1 MISLGWLLLGIGLG
15 VLSVLYLKG
24 VFRPKLHYKIFNLPQ
39 PTLTNYAFTLAGL
52 SDSRISQA
60 EHTGFWVQAEA
71 IQTARLEA
79 IRSAK
84 TLIQF
89 ETYKMTPGKRAD
101 LFAMALTERALA
113 GVKIQLIADSHG
125 SHKIPQKY
133 WHQLQLSG
141 VEIRFFNP
149 FNWRSPTDNLRR
161 NHRKL
166 LIIDDETVLIGG
178 AGISDDWDGVEK
190 QNDTEPWLDFETR
203 FQGGIVPHL
212 QSLFI
217 QHWLDC
223 DGTADLANKPL
234 SESVATDQPL
244 VLITPGEAPSHRDSS
259 IRALY
264 QVMIQAA
271 QKQLWI
277 ASPYFL
283 PQTNTRQLL
292 IEAKRRGVDVRILT
306 MGPSND
312 KNYVY
317 YAARELY
324 KNLLLNHV
332 KIFEYQPSMM
342 HGKVI
347 LVDGTWVS
355 IGSGNVD
362 PRSFLL
368 NDELNLST
376 CQPQLNYQVR
386 QFFETAFSKSECIAL
401 QDWKS
406 RPLKQRCVGRTAL
419 LFQDQL

>member
-15 VLSVLYLKG
+15 VLLVLYLKG
-24 VFRPKLHYKIFNLPQ
+24 VFRRKLHYKIYNVPE
-39 PTLTNYAFTLAGL
+39 PTASNFAFTLAGL
-52 SDSRISQA
+52 SDSRLSQA
-60 EHTGFWVQAEA
+60 ENTGFWLQAEA

-84 TLIQF
+84 RLIQF

-113 GVKIQLIADSHG
+113 GVKVQLIADSHG
-125 SHKIPQKY
+125 SHKIPKKY
-133 WHQLQLSG
+133 WHQLKLAG
-141 VEIRFFNP
+141 VEIRFFNR
-149 FNWRSPTDNLRR
+149 FSWRAPTDNLKR

-178 AGISDDWDGVEK
+178 AGISDDWDGVEE
-190 QNDTEPWLDFETR
+190 QNDTEPWLDFEVR
-203 FQGGIVPHL
+203 FQGSIVPHL
-212 QSLFI
+212 QSIFI

-223 DGTADLANKPL
+223 DGTADLADQSL
-234 SESVATDQPL
+234 SHSVATHQPL
-244 VLITPGEAPSHRDSS
+244 VLITPGEAPSHRDSA
-259 IRALY
+259 IRALS

-277 ASPYFL
+277 GSPYFI

-317 YAARELY
+317 YAAREMY
-324 KNLLLNHV
+324 KDLLLNQV
-332 KIFEYQPSMM
+332 NIYEYQPSMM
-342 HGKVI
+342 HSKVM
-347 LVDGTWVS
+347 LVDQKWVV

-376 CQPQLNYQVR
+376 SQPQLR
-386 QFFETAFSKSECIAL
+386 DDITQFFENAFTKSQCICL
-401 QDWKS
+401 QNWKS
-406 RPLKQRCVGRTAL
+406 RPVKQRCIGQTAL
-419 LFQDQL
+419 LFKHQL